1 MIAPL
6 LVLAVLVA
14 GWEAIVQ
21 AGFVNGDSGGR
32 LLLPAPS
39 DIAVALWEDRA
50 ILWPDFVVTTS
61 EVVLGLVAAL
71 VAGVALAV
79 AMHLVPVVDRAL
91 RPLAVGSQ
99 AVPIPVLA
107 PLIVFALGFGLAPKV
122 LIVALICFFPVVV
135 SVSAGLRD
143 VDADALR
150 VLRSLDASPWQRL
163 RFLEAHS
170 ALPSGFTGLKIAAAV
185 AVIGAVF
192 AETAGSTSGLGHLVI
207 TANAQLES
215 ARTFAATTLLVFE
228 AVALYALF
236 SALERRVV
244 SWSPRTVS

>member
-6 LVLAVLVA
+6 LVLVVLGGVWELVVRA
-14 GWEAIVQ
+14 GM
-21 AGFVNGDSGGR
+21 VNE

-39 DIAVALWEDRA
+39 AVATTLWEDRSILGPDLA
-50 ILWPDFVVTTS
+50 ITTW
-61 EVVLGLVAAL
+61 EVVLGLAAAF
-71 VAGVALAV
+71 VVGVALAV
-79 AMHLVPVVDRAL
+79 AMHLVPAVENAL
-91 RPLAVGSQ
+91 RPLVVGSQ

-107 PLIVFALGFGLAPKV
+107 PLVVLLLGFGLAPKI
-122 LIVALICFFPVVV
+122 LIVALVCFFPIVVNV
-135 SVSAGLRD
+135 ADGLRD
-143 VDADALR
+143 VDPDARR
-150 VLRSLDASPWQRL
+150 VLRSLHASRWQRL
-163 RFLEAHS
+163 RFLEAPS

-185 AVIGAVF
+185 AVIGAVL
-192 AETAGSTSGLGHLVI
+192 AEWAGSTSGLGHLVV

-215 ARTFAATTLLVFE
+215 ARAFAATALLVAE

>member
-6 LVLAVLVA
+6 LVLLVLGGVWELIVRA
-14 GWEAIVQ
+14 GM
-21 AGFVNGDSGGR
+21 VNE

-39 DIAVALWEDRA
+39 AVATTLWEDRS
-50 ILWPDFVVTTS
+50 ILGPDLAVTTW
-61 EVVLGLVAAL
+61 EVVLGLLAAF
-71 VAGVALAV
+71 VVGVALAV
-79 AMHLVPVVDRAL
+79 AMHLVPVVEDAL
-91 RPLAVGSQ
+91 RPLVVGSQ

-107 PLIVFALGFGLAPKV
+107 PLVVLLLGFGLAPKI
-122 LIVALICFFPVVV
+122 LIVALVCFFPIVVNV
-135 SVSAGLRD
+135 ADGLRD
-143 VDADALR
+143 VDPDARR
-150 VLRSLDASPWQRL
+150 VLRSLHASRWQRL
-163 RFLEAHS
+163 RFLEAPS

-185 AVIGAVF
+185 AVIGAVL
-192 AETAGSTSGLGHLVI
+192 AEWAGSTSGLGHLVV

-215 ARTFAATTLLVFE
+215 ARAFAATALLVAE

>member
-6 LVLAVLVA
+6 IVLVVLGGVWELIVRA
-14 GWEAIVQ
+14 GM
-21 AGFVNGDSGGR
+21 VNE

-39 DIAVALWEDRA
+39 AVATTLWEDRSILLPDLA
-50 ILWPDFVVTTS
+50 ITTW
-61 EVVLGLVAAL
+61 EVVLGLLAAF
-71 VAGVALAV
+71 VVGVALAV
-79 AMHLVPVVDRAL
+79 AMHLVPAVEVSL
-91 RPLAVGSQ
+91 RPLVVGSQ

-107 PLIVFALGFGLAPKV
+107 PLVVLLLGFGLAPKI
-122 LIVALICFFPVVV
+122 LIVALVCFFPIVVNV
-135 SVSAGLRD
+135 ADGLRD
-143 VDADALR
+143 VDPDARR
-150 VLRSLDASPWQRL
+150 VLRSLHASRWQRL
-163 RFLEAHS
+163 RFLEAPS

-185 AVIGAVF
+185 AVIGAVL
-192 AETAGSTSGLGHLVI
+192 AEWAGSTSGLGHLVV

-215 ARTFAATTLLVFE
+215 ARAFAATALLVAE

>member
-6 LVLAVLVA
+6 VVLAVLGGIWELIVRA
-14 GWEAIVQ
+14 GM
-21 AGFVNGDSGGR
+21 VNE

-39 DIAVALWEDRA
+39 SVATTLWEDRSILLPDLA
-50 ILWPDFVVTTS
+50 ITTW
-61 EVVLGLVAAL
+61 EVVLGLLAAF
-71 VAGVALAV
+71 VVGVALAV
-79 AMHLVPVVDRAL
+79 AMHLVPAVEEAL
-91 RPLAVGSQ
+91 RPLVVGSQ

-107 PLIVFALGFGLAPKV
+107 PLVVLLLGFGLAPKI
-122 LIVALICFFPVVV
+122 LIVALVCFFPIVVNV
-135 SVSAGLRD
+135 ADGLRD
-143 VDADALR
+143 VDPDARR
-150 VLRSLDASPWQRL
+150 VLRSLHASRWQRL
-163 RFLEAHS
+163 RFLEAPS

-185 AVIGAVF
+185 AVIGAVL
-192 AETAGSTSGLGHLVI
+192 AEWAGSTSGLGHLVV

-215 ARTFAATTLLVFE
+215 ARAFAATALLVAE